1 MDGNARAMLAFGS
14 NREGAVIRF
23 ALVLDGSGAATARHK
38 KQKKKGATGITTVA
52 PLVAGQWGR
61 GDNRLP
67 E

>member
-1 MDGNARAMLAFGS
+1 LIVLARQS
-14 NREGAVIRF
+14 
-23 ALVLDGSGAATARHK
+23 ARHK